1 MVMFQLTGF
10 RRYLVKRLL
19 YIVMT
24 LFTISFIVFS
34 VTQLLP
40 GNAAVMILGQFATE
54 AKIQALERRLGLNL
68 PWHVQYLNWLTGVIT
83 GNWGDSYVLNQP
95 IAGIV
100 KTRLIH
106 SAQLALVSLLEVTLI
121 GIPLGVIA
129 AVKRNSPIDTL
140 VSGASYVGISVPEF
154 VSGSLL
160 ILLLG
165 GPIFGV
171 LPSGGYVPLREG
183 IIPWMEH
190 MVLPSITLTILLVA
204 HVMRQT
210 RSGMIETMQSEYV
223 RTARLKGMSERSVI
237 VKHALRNGL
246 LPTITVLALDLGYL
260 MGSIV
265 VVEEVFAY
273 PGLGRLI
280 VFAIQNRDLPTLQIS
295 VLIVAA
301 TYAFA
306 NLGADLVYTYLDPR
320 IDYSDS

>member
-1 MVMFQLTGF
+1 MFQLSGF

-19 YIVMT
+19 YIVLT
-24 LFTISFIVFS
+24 LFVISFIVFG

-40 GNAAVMILGQFATE
+40 GNAAVMVLGQFATE
-54 AKIQALERRLGLNL
+54 AKIKALEQQLGLNL
-68 PWHVQYLNWLTGVIT
+68 PWYVQYLNWLTGILT
-83 GNWGDSYVLNQP
+83 GNWGNSYVLNQP

-100 KTRLIH
+100 KLRLIH
-106 SAQLALVSLLEVTLI
+106 SAQLALVALLEVTLI

-129 AVKRNSPIDTL
+129 AIKRNSPIDTL
-140 VSGASYVGISVPEF
+140 VSGASYIGISVPEF

-165 GPIFGV
+165 GPVFGV
-171 LPSGGYVPLREG
+171 LPSGGYVPLRNG

-190 MVLPSITLTILLVA
+190 MALPSVTLTILLVA

-210 RSGMIETMQSEYV
+210 RSGMIETIQSEYV
-223 RTARLKGMSERSVI
+223 RTARLKGMSERTVI
-237 VKHALRNGL
+237 FKHALRNGI

-265 VVEEVFAY
+265 VVEEVFSY

-280 VFAIQNRDLPTLQIS
+280 VFAIQNRDLPTLQIG

-320 IDYSDS
+320 IDYGDS

>member
-1 MVMFQLTGF
+1 MFQLTGF
-10 RRYLVKRLL
+10 RRYLAKRLMF
-19 YIVMT
+19 IVLT
-24 LFTISFIVFS
+24 LFAISFIVFG

-54 AKIQALERRLGLNL
+54 AKIQALEQQLGLNL
-68 PWHVQYLNWLTGVIT
+68 PWYIQYINWLIGILT

-95 IAGIV
+95 IAGIIEL
-100 KTRLIH
+100 RLIH
-106 SAQLALVSLLEVTLI
+106 SAQLALVALLGVTSI

-165 GPIFGV
+165 GPVFGI
-171 LPSGGYVPLREG
+171 LPSGGYVPLRNG
-183 IIPWMEH
+183 ILPWMEH
-190 MVLPSITLTILLVA
+190 MALPSITLTILLVA

-210 RSGMIETMQSEYV
+210 RSGMIETIQSEYV
-223 RTARLKGMSERSVI
+223 RTARLKGMSERTVI
-237 VKHALRNGL
+237 FKHALRNGL

-280 VFAIQNRDLPTLQIS
+280 VFAIQNRDLPTLQIG

-320 IDYSDS
+320 IDYGDS

>member
-1 MVMFQLTGF
+1 MFQLTGF

-19 YIVMT
+19 YIVIT
-24 LFTISFIVFS
+24 LFAISFIVFG
-34 VTQLLP
+34 VTQMLP
-40 GNAAVMILGQFATE
+40 GNAAVMMLGQFATE
-54 AKIQALERRLGLNL
+54 AKIQALEQELGLNL
-68 PWHVQYLNWLTGVIT
+68 PWHVQYLNWLTDILS

-95 IAGIV
+95 IAGIIEL
-100 KTRLIH
+100 RLIH
-106 SAQLALVSLLEVTLI
+106 SAQLGLLALLEVTLI

-140 VSGASYVGISVPEF
+140 VSGASYIGISVPEF
-154 VSGSLL
+154 VSGSVL

-165 GPIFGV
+165 GPIFGL

-183 IIPWMEH
+183 ITPWMIH
-190 MVLPSITLTILLVA
+190 MALPSITLTILLVA

-210 RSGMIETMQSEYV
+210 RSGMIETIQSEYV
-223 RTARLKGMSERSVI
+223 RTARLKGMSERAVI

-265 VVEEVFAY
+265 VVEEVFAF

-280 VFAIQNRDLPTLQIS
+280 VFAIQNRDLPTLQVG

-320 IDYSDS
+320 IDYGDS

>member
-1 MVMFQLTGF
+1 MFQLTGF
-10 RRYLVKRLL
+10 RRYLAKRLMFIL
-19 YIVMT
+19 LT
-24 LFTISFIVFS
+24 LFAISFIVFG

-54 AKIQALERRLGLNL
+54 AKIQALEQQLGLNL
-68 PWHVQYLNWLTGVIT
+68 PWYIQYINWLTGILT

-95 IAGIV
+95 IAGIIEL
-100 KTRLIH
+100 RLIH
-106 SAQLALVSLLEVTLI
+106 SAQLALVALLGVTSI

-165 GPIFGV
+165 GPVFGI
-171 LPSGGYVPLREG
+171 LPSGGYVPLRNG
-183 IIPWMEH
+183 ILPWMEH
-190 MVLPSITLTILLVA
+190 MALPSITLTILLVA

-210 RSGMIETMQSEYV
+210 RSGMIETIQSEYV
-223 RTARLKGMSERSVI
+223 RTARLKGMSERTVI
-237 VKHALRNGL
+237 FKHALRNGL

-280 VFAIQNRDLPTLQIS
+280 VFAIQNRDLPTLQIG

-320 IDYSDS
+320 IDYGDS

>member
-1 MVMFQLTGF
+1 MFQLTGF
-10 RRYLVKRLL
+10 RRYLAKRLMFIL
-19 YIVMT
+19 LT
-24 LFTISFIVFS
+24 LFAISFIVFG

-54 AKIQALERRLGLNL
+54 AKIQALEQQLGLNL
-68 PWHVQYLNWLTGVIT
+68 PWYIQYINWLTGILT

-95 IAGIV
+95 IAGIIEL
-100 KTRLIH
+100 RLIH
-106 SAQLALVSLLEVTLI
+106 SAQLALVALLGVTSI

-140 VSGASYVGISVPEF
+140 VSGASYIGISVPEF

-165 GPIFGV
+165 GPVFGI
-171 LPSGGYVPLREG
+171 LPSGGYVPLRNG
-183 IIPWMEH
+183 ILPWMEH
-190 MVLPSITLTILLVA
+190 MALPSITLTILLVA

-210 RSGMIETMQSEYV
+210 RSGMIETIQSEYV
-223 RTARLKGMSERSVI
+223 RTARLKGMSERTVI
-237 VKHALRNGL
+237 FKHALRNGL

-280 VFAIQNRDLPTLQIS
+280 VFAIQNRDLPTLQIG

-320 IDYSDS
+320 IDYGDS

>member
-1 MVMFQLTGF
+1 MFQLTGF

-19 YIVMT
+19 YIIIT
-24 LFTISFIVFS
+24 LFAISFIVFG
-34 VTQLLP
+34 VTQMLP
-40 GNAAVMILGQFATE
+40 GNAAVMMLGQFATE
-54 AKIQALERRLGLNL
+54 AKIQALEQELGLNL
-68 PWHVQYLNWLTGVIT
+68 PWHVQYLNWLTGILS

-95 IAGIV
+95 IAGIIEL
-100 KTRLIH
+100 RLIH
-106 SAQLALVSLLEVTLI
+106 SAQLGLLALLEVTLI

-140 VSGASYVGISVPEF
+140 VSGASYIGISVPEF
-154 VSGSLL
+154 VSGSVL

-165 GPIFGV
+165 GPIFGL

-183 IIPWMEH
+183 ITPWMIH
-190 MVLPSITLTILLVA
+190 MALPSITLTILLVA

-210 RSGMIETMQSEYV
+210 RSGMIETIQSEYV
-223 RTARLKGMSERSVI
+223 RTARLKGMSERAVI

-265 VVEEVFAY
+265 VVEEVFAF

-280 VFAIQNRDLPTLQIS
+280 VFAIQNRDLPTLQVG

-320 IDYSDS
+320 IDYGDS

>member
-1 MVMFQLTGF
+1 MFQLTGF
-10 RRYLVKRLL
+10 RRYLAKRLMF
-19 YIVMT
+19 IVLT
-24 LFTISFIVFS
+24 LFAISFIVFG

-54 AKIQALERRLGLNL
+54 AKIQALEQQLGLNL
-68 PWHVQYLNWLTGVIT
+68 PWYIQYINWLTGILT

-95 IAGIV
+95 IAGIIEL
-100 KTRLIH
+100 RLIH
-106 SAQLALVSLLEVTLI
+106 SAQLALVALLGVTSI

-165 GPIFGV
+165 GPVFGI
-171 LPSGGYVPLREG
+171 LPSGGYVPLRNG
-183 IIPWMEH
+183 ILPWMEH
-190 MVLPSITLTILLVA
+190 MALPSITLTILLVA

-210 RSGMIETMQSEYV
+210 RSGMIETIQSEYV
-223 RTARLKGMSERSVI
+223 RTARLKGMSERTVI
-237 VKHALRNGL
+237 FKHALRNGL

-280 VFAIQNRDLPTLQIS
+280 VFAIQNRDLPTLQIG

-320 IDYSDS
+320 IDYGDS

>member
-1 MVMFQLTGF
+1 MLQLTGF

-19 YIVMT
+19 FIVLT
-24 LFTISFIVFS
+24 LFAISFIVFG

-40 GNAAVMILGQFATE
+40 GNAAVMILGQYATE
-54 AKIQALERRLGLNL
+54 AKIQALEQRLGLNL
-68 PWHVQYLNWLTGVIT
+68 PWYTQYINWLAGVLT

-95 IAGIV
+95 IASVI
-100 KTRLIH
+100 KPRLIH
-106 SAQLALVSLLEVTLI
+106 SAQLALVALLEVTLI
-121 GIPLGVIA
+121 GIPVGVLA
-129 AVKRNSPIDTL
+129 AIKRNTPIDTL
-140 VSGASYVGISVPEF
+140 VSGASYIGISVPEF

-171 LPSGGYVPLREG
+171 FPSGGHVPLKQG
-183 IIPWMEH
+183 IIPWMTH
-190 MVLPSITLTILLVA
+190 IALPSITLTILLIA

-223 RTARLKGMSERSVI
+223 RTARLKGMSERAVI
-237 VKHALRNGL
+237 FKHALRNGL

-280 VFAIQNRDLPTLQIS
+280 VFAIQNRDLPTLQIG
-295 VLIVAA
+295 VLIVAT

-306 NLGADLVYTYLDPR
+306 NLGADLIYTYLDPR
-320 IDYSDS
+320 IDYGDS